1 MAENIDDLHRQIKE
15 LEGKVAYLNAQLKQ
29 ENRFGL
35 QWIDVPEAFDAE
47 SENKIPI
54 LEEVPELAITNDD
67 GKPTHI
73 LIEGDNYHALTC
85 LNYTHHGKVD
95 VIYID
100 PPYNTGSDGFTYKDK
115 RFLDK
120 FPDGTT
126 LKASHPLR
134 HSAWL
139 SFMNKRLELAKG
151 LLKPNGVMFISIDE
165 NEYANL
171 KLLCEKVFPGGNV
184 TELVWQKRKGGGND
198 SKYVATDHEYI
209 LIYRKKAKDD
219 NDMKWRIPY
228 APEYLKRYKFQDEIG
243 LFYFDTLSRPGLNN
257 PIIYD
262 VECPDGSIIKD
273 GTWQIS
279 ENTFLAEKERGD
291 VVFVK
296 NDEGGYTVMHKIRM
310 PEGKVFRSI
319 INNVTNKDAADEMLA
334 YLGHKK
340 MFSNPKPTGLITQLL
355 QMPFSSRDLV
365 VVDFFAGSG
374 TTLHA
379 CEILNENDGGTRKCI
394 LVQSADK
401 TYTFDN
407 IGNKKAV
414 KGCEAAFDK
423 GFDNIA
429 EITYK
434 RIANTIDGC
443 DGEYE
448 NEEVLYRWKISASN
462 IKNAKSKIEDLDIAK
477 RIYENSFEQLITTVE
492 DNCLILKGV
501 TTKKQKV
508 PPLGNSLKYYR
519 TSFVG
524 SNASSQATDEDKTI
538 LAQKAGC
545 LLALAENTLYE
556 QKTTDNYQIFKD
568 KDKDVWTAV
577 YFKEDVRPKFFNE
590 FVESVKDLKGTKNV
604 YIFSWGDVGSFESYF
619 DDDSHAHIKG
629 IPQPI
634 LDIYKSLNS

>member
-15 LEGKVAYLNAQLKQ
+15 LENKVAYLNAQLKQ

-35 QWIDVPEAFDAE
+35 QWIDVPEAFDKE

-120 FPDGTT
+120 FPDGAKLPVT
-126 LKASHPLR
+126 HPLR

-139 SFMNKRLELAKG
+139 SFMQKRLALAES
-151 LLKPNGVMFISIDE
+151 LLSDEGIIFISIDD
-165 NEYANL
+165 NEFANL
-171 KLLCEKVFPGGNV
+171 RLLCDQTWTNLSFVTTIVVEMSTTQGMKVKAAKGGTIVKNKEYVLVYSKNNRKNIARTLLYDERDYDNHYNILLKDGIRLNLKDEYHKLYPDIKLRKLDVLYREESTFKTFIAENISNIYADDKITGFDIDCYEVGHIYKVNKEERDYLIYNNGKKLRQLLRLSDSWGISNGFQPKEGLRKIRGDWWKDFYRDMGNV
-184 TELVWQKRKGGGND
+184 TKEG
-198 SKYVATDHEYI
+198 
-209 LIYRKKAKDD
+209 
-219 NDMKWRIPY
+219 
-228 APEYLKRYKFQDEIG
+228 
-243 LFYFDTLSRPGLNN
+243 
-257 PIIYD
+257 D
-262 VECPDGSIIKD
+262 VEYSNGKKPIRLIKQLVQMVSKEGS
-273 GTWQIS
+273 
-279 ENTFLAEKERGD
+279 
-291 VVFVK
+291 
-296 NDEGGYTVMHKIRM
+296 
-310 PEGKVFRSI
+310 
-319 INNVTNKDAADEMLA
+319 
-334 YLGHKK
+334 
-340 MFSNPKPTGLITQLL
+340 LI
-355 QMPFSSRDLV
+355 M
-365 VVDFFAGSG
+365 DFFAGSG
-374 TTLHA
+374 TTIHSVL
-379 CEILNENDGGTRKCI
+379 ELNAEVGGKRNVI
-394 LVQSADK
+394 LVQDGEGQE
-401 TYTFDN
+401 N
-407 IGNKKAV
+407 ICMNK
-414 KGCEAAFDK
+414 
-423 GFDNIA
+423 
-429 EITYK
+429 TYK
-434 RIANTIDGC
+434 RCQNTMKT
-443 DGEYE
+443 GE
-448 NEEVLYRWKISASN
+448 
-462 IKNAKSKIEDLDIAK
+462 
-477 RIYENSFEQLITTVE
+477 
-492 DNCLILKGV
+492 
-501 TTKKQKV
+501 
-508 PPLGNSLKYYR
+508 LGNSLKYYR

-524 SNASSQATDEDKTI
+524 SNASNQATDEDKTI

-590 FVESVKDLKGTKNV
+590 FVDEVKELKGKKNV

-619 DDDSHAHIKG
+619 DDDPHAHIKG